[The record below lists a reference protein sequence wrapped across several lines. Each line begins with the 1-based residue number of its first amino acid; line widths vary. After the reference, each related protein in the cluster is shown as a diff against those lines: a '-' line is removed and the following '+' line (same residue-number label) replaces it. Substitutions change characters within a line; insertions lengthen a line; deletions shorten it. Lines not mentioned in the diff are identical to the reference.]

1 MPIACPWMLLMIS
14 GRSGHNIALMTSN
27 MLTVVILLV
36 SLVTNSVNDFF
47 TLLNEDGVN
56 NLLASC
62 LGDLARVLVG
72 MLVALLLL
80 FVLTL
85 RSGVVTFVASLSSTL
100 VIVIGMVLVNNSG
113 VMSNNT
119 RMKIAGLLFLM
130 AVGSCDILTLLN
142 IGDINNYFIINK
154 AFFMLLFF
162 GDFVTLLIF
171 LVMTMGTIMLL
182 VLNVSVILA
191 GFGST
196 KGQCD
201 RSEESKQ
208 LHFRF

>member
-1 MPIACPWMLLMIS
+1 
-14 GRSGHNIALMTSN
+14 
-27 MLTVVILLV
+27 
-36 SLVTNSVNDFF
+36 
-47 TLLNEDGVN
+47 
-56 NLLASC
+56 
-62 LGDLARVLVG
+62 

-80 FVLTL
+80 FILTL

-130 AVGSCDILTLLN
+130 AVGSSDILTLLN

-154 AFFMLLFF
+154 AFSMLLFF
-162 GDFVTLLIF
+162 GDFVTLLVF

-191 GFGST
+191 GFCGT
-196 KGQCD
+196 KDQCD
-201 RSEESKQ
+201 RNEDSKQ
-208 LHFRF
+208 LHFRFKV

>member
-1 MPIACPWMLLMIS
+1 
-14 GRSGHNIALMTSN
+14 
-27 MLTVVILLV
+27 
-36 SLVTNSVNDFF
+36 
-47 TLLNEDGVN
+47 
-56 NLLASC
+56 
-62 LGDLARVLVG
+62 
-72 MLVALLLL
+72 MLVALLFL

-130 AVGSCDILTLLN
+130 AVGSSDILTLLN

-154 AFFMLLFF
+154 AFFMLLFL

-171 LVMTMGTIMLL
+171 LVMTVGTIMLL

-196 KGQCD
+196 IHKGG
-201 RSEESKQ
+201 REKESKEF
-208 LHFRF
+208 HF

>member
-1 MPIACPWMLLMIS
+1 
-14 GRSGHNIALMTSN
+14 MTSH

-36 SLVTNSVNDFF
+36 SLITNSVDDLF

-56 NLLASC
+56 NLLASG
-62 LGDLARVLVG
+62 LGDLARVLMG

-85 RSGVVTFVASLSSTL
+85 RSSVVTFVASLSSTL

-130 AVGSCDILTLLN
+130 AVGPCDILTPLN
-142 IGDINNYFIINK
+142 MGDINTYFI
-154 AFFMLLFF
+154 
-162 GDFVTLLIF
+162 
-171 LVMTMGTIMLL
+171 
-182 VLNVSVILA
+182 
-191 GFGST
+191 ST
-196 KGQCD
+196 KH
-201 RSEESKQ
+201 S
-208 LHFRF
+208 

>member
-1 MPIACPWMLLMIS
+1 MIS
-14 GRSGHNIALMTSN
+14 SRSSNNIALMTSN

-47 TLLNEDGVN
+47 TLLNEDSVN

-62 LGDLARVLVG
+62 LGDLARVLMG
-72 MLVALLLL
+72 MLVALLFL

-85 RSGVVTFVASLSSTL
+85 RSSVVTFVASLSSTL
-100 VIVIGMVLVNNSG
+100 VIVISMVLVNNSG

-130 AVGSCDILTLLN
+130 AVSSCDILTFFN

-154 AFFMLLFF
+154 AFFMLL
-162 GDFVTLLIF
+162 LL
-171 LVMTMGTIMLL
+171 G
-182 VLNVSVILA
+182 
-191 GFGST
+191 
-196 KGQCD
+196 
-201 RSEESKQ
+201 
-208 LHFRF
+208 

>member
-1 MPIACPWMLLMIS
+1 
-14 GRSGHNIALMTSN
+14 
-27 MLTVVILLV
+27 
-36 SLVTNSVNDFF
+36 
-47 TLLNEDGVN
+47 
-56 NLLASC
+56 
-62 LGDLARVLVG
+62 
-72 MLVALLLL
+72 MLVALLFL

-85 RSGVVTFVASLSSTL
+85 RSSVVTFVASLSSTL
-100 VIVIGMVLVNNSG
+100 VIVISMVLIDNPR
-113 VMSNNT
+113 VMSNNA

-154 AFFMLLFF
+154 AFFMLLFL
-162 GDFVTLLIF
+162 GNFVTLLIF

-191 GFGST
+191 GFGSS

-201 RSEESKQ
+201 RNEDSS
-208 LHFRF
+208 